1 MKKFYS
7 NKLAIFIFIAPAM
20 ILFSVMVFYPVLQV
34 FYRSFFDWDGLS
46 KATFIG
52 IENYI
57 ELLDDSIFKTSIK
70 NGLIFAVVITVFQL
84 LIASVLAFAVSTAKI
99 KGKSFFRIVYF
110 IPVVLSVTVVCQLW
124 LSMMNVDY
132 GLFNKIFEALGLS
145 YRQSWLQDRFKSIY
159 AIAMVNGWHFMGY
172 HFALILAGIKSIP
185 GSYYEAAQIDGA
197 SGFKAHMKITL
208 PLLAETYKF
217 SLIMAVTGG
226 LNAFTQM
233 FIMTGGG
240 PGTSTYTLTY
250 LMYRSA
256 FRVGEYGYG
265 MASATVLILECL
277 LATILINKLVARQR
291 IVY

>member
-1 MKKFYS
+1 MKKFFS
-7 NKLAIFIFIAPAM
+7 NKWAILVFVSPALL
-20 ILFSVMVFYPVLQV
+20 LFSVMVFYPVLQV
-34 FYRSFFDWDGLS
+34 AYRSLFDWDGLS
-46 KATFIG
+46 QATFIG
-52 IENYI
+52 LDNYI
-57 ELLDDSIFKTSIK
+57 KLLDDAIFKTSIR
-70 NGLIFAVVITVFQL
+70 NGIIFALEITLFQIG
-84 LIASVLAFAVSTAKI
+84 IATILAFAVSTVKVR
-99 KGKSFFRIVYF
+99 GRNFFRIVYF

-124 LSMMNVDY
+124 LSILNVDY
-132 GLFNKIFEALGLS
+132 GLLNNLFKALGFD
-145 YRQSWLQDRFKSIY
+145 YEQAWLTDRYKAIY
-159 AIAMVNGWHFMGY
+159 AIALVNGWHFMGY

-185 GSYYEAAQIDGA
+185 STYYEAAKIDGA
-197 SGFKAHMKITL
+197 SNFLAHLKITI

-217 SLIMAVTGG
+217 SLVMAVTGG

-256 FRVGEYGYG
+256 FRVGDYGYG

-277 LATILINKLVARQR
+277 LATILINKLIARER

>member
-1 MKKFYS
+1 MKKFFS

-20 ILFSVMVFYPVLQV
+20 ILFTVMVFYPVLQV
-34 FYRSFFDWDGLS
+34 FYRSFFEWDGLS

-52 IENYI
+52 VDNFI
-57 ELLDDSIFKTSIK
+57 ELLDDSIFWVSIK

-84 LIASVLAFAVSTAKI
+84 SIATVLAFAVSSAKLH
-99 KGKSFFRIVYF
+99 GKNFFRIIYF

-132 GLFNKIFEALGLS
+132 GLFNKMFEALGLT

-159 AIAMVNGWHFMGY
+159 AIAAVNGWHFMGY

-185 GSYYEAAQIDGA
+185 GTYYEAAQIDGA
-197 SGFKAHMKITL
+197 SGFKAHVKITM

-291 IVY
+291 VVY